1 MEVKKHIP
9 FSGDGGQVAPE
20 GFHGVMVS
28 TLDSESSNPSS
39 NLGGTFLPSWKKNT
53 FYSLNRIGPAR
64 GLPRASV
71 AGSHGHGGQVW
82 DRPGASSLD
91 PGGSAHLCP
100 PSPGQGRSGPASATP
115 FLGPLGLWSKRQRLS
130 PLSPSLPGGFPLR
143 IL

>member
-1 MEVKKHIP
+1 MRGMEVKKHIP

-71 AGSHGHGGQVW
+71 AGSHGHGGQGRNRFMRLWGLERLQSV
-82 DRPGASSLD
+82 RQAASS
-91 PGGSAHLCP
+91 GKS
-100 PSPGQGRSGPASATP
+100 
-115 FLGPLGLWSKRQRLS
+115 
-130 PLSPSLPGGFPLR
+130 
-143 IL
+143 